1 MLKPAQNIMNINI
14 LSIFY
19 MYMAERKRQNCGYY
33 KLIFTRPVS
42 LDRLKFYLQILPLNG
57 FLGLNPCV
65 ACTSITLAKKY

>member
-1 MLKPAQNIMNINI
+1 
-14 LSIFY
+14 
-19 MYMAERKRQNCGYY
+19 MAERKRQNCGYY
-33 KLIFTRPVS
+33 KFIFTRPVS